1 MEEDELIRLALEA
14 RENAHAPYSGFKVGA
29 AILAKS
35 GKVYTG
41 SNVENISHG
50 LALCAERSAVA
61 AAVSAGERDFDTIV
75 ISSISSPPAS
85 PCGACRQVLREF
97 SADMNVI
104 MVNDRGERRIATLAG
119 LLPQPFGG
127 KDA

>member
-1 MEEDELIRLALEA
+1 MAHEA
-14 RENAHAPYSGFKVGA
+14 RENAYAPYSGFKVGA
-29 AILAKS
+29 ALLAKS
-35 GKVYTG
+35 SKAYTG
-41 SNVENISHG
+41 CNVENASHG
-50 LALCAERSAVA
+50 LALCAERGAVA

-75 ISSISSPPAS
+75 ISSVSTPPAS

-97 SADMNVI
+97 SADIRVI
-104 MVNDRGERRIATLAG
+104 MVNDKGEKRITTINQ